1 MSNFFQELIKQTK
14 EQRESLYL
22 VPQIQDGIKGNISLE
37 TYIEYLTQAY
47 HHVKHTT
54 PLLMAVGSRIPFEKE
69 WARNAIAEYIEEE
82 LGHQEW
88 ILNDIKN
95 CGGDAEG
102 VRNSKPRVATEL
114 MVSYAYDSVMRKNPL
129 SFFGMVFVLEGT
141 STQLATGGGE
151 AIMKTLA
158 LDKNCF
164 SYLFSHG
171 SLDVKHMAFFEE
183 LMGKV
188 TDKKDQEDIIHMA
201 QVMFGLFADMFR
213 SIPHTKSEVN

>member
-1 MSNFFQELIKQTK
+1 MSNFFQELVSKTQK
-14 EQRESLYL
+14 QREELYS
-22 VPQIQDGIKGNISLE
+22 VPQIQDGIRGNITLK
-37 TYIEYLTQAY
+37 TYKDYLSQAY

-54 PLLMAVGSRIPFEKE
+54 PLLMATGSRISFEKE

-95 CGGDAEG
+95 CGGDPDL
-102 VRNSKPRVATEL
+102 VRNSMPNMATEL

-141 STQLATGGGE
+141 STQLATSGGE
-151 AIMKTLA
+151 AIMKNLN
-158 LDKNCF
+158 LDRNCF

-171 SLDVKHMAFFEE
+171 SLDLKHMKFFEN
-183 LMGKV
+183 LMNQV
-188 TDKKDQEDIIHMA
+188 TDKKDQADIIHMA
-201 QVMFGLFADMFR
+201 QVMFGLFANMFR
-213 SIPHTKSEVN
+213 SIPHSKI